1 MLSRSQI
8 WAGIKTIYAQ
18 RIDILSLVERR
29 PHKIIAICEAN
40 LCYDQEERYI
50 IQYGNKNRQY
60 KTGAGAIDVKLT
72 DLYKLY
78 EELYNRRI
86 LDNSYMKMNCRRI
99 LGWKDWNRPGSA
111 MLAILPLLDKNIIVT
126 DGTLSV

>member
-8 WAGIKTIYAQ
+8 WVGIKTIYAQ
-18 RIDILSLVERR
+18 GRDILSLVQRR
-29 PHKIIAICEAN
+29 RHKIIAICEAN

-50 IQYGNKNRQY
+50 IQYENRQY

-78 EELYNRRI
+78 EELYNNKF
-86 LDNSYMKMNCRRI
+86 LDNSYMKMNCNRI

-111 MLAILPLLDKNIIVT
+111 MLAILPVLDNSIIVRS
-126 DGTLSV
+126 DGRLII